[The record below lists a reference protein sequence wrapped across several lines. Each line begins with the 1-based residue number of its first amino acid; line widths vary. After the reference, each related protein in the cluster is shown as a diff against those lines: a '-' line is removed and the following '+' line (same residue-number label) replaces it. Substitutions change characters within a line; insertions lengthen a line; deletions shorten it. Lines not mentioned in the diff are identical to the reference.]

1 MSRPALTAAEAAA
14 LRFLTSVNRSYAVP
28 LLKRVVGRSA
38 TSRAEDAVPLG
49 IAAASLPKNVVMTAS
64 VATEVTPAVAQSA
77 ALKDGS
83 AAPQA
88 NAVMRVMSVV
98 PEVLPL
104 DRVAVVLRD
113 IPVAET
119 LVALKMKLAQMVPA
133 SLHQRPRFQYLLR
146 NPLRRPA
153 LSPLLN

>member
-1 MSRPALTAAEAAA
+1 VSRPALTAAEAAA
-14 LRFLTSVNRSYAVP
+14 LRFLTTVNRSYAVP

-49 IAAASLPKNVVMTAS
+49 IAAASLPKNVEMTAS

-113 IPVAET
+113 ISVAET